1 MNTAKK
7 PPEIEVPSQ
16 SEQPTQRFIL
26 AGLERL
32 TFVFPSTI
40 VAGISMI
47 ERSQILA
54 LPFYNPAVLGVIHQQ
69 GQIMPLIS
77 LRQIVGVT
85 AMLST
90 GSLTVIHLSD
100 AAGDL
105 AGIGLVVDRT
115 LGMRSQD
122 QLPPDLF
129 STDSLPN
136 TTNSVQKMRL
146 FRPEIFDS
154 RLWQPHRWQSGAVSK
169 GDI

>member
-1 MNTAKK
+1 MNAANL
-7 PPEIEVPSQ
+7 PPEIEIPSQ

-26 AGLERL
+26 AGLEQF

-40 VAGISMI
+40 VAGISII

-54 LPFYNPAVLGVIHQQ
+54 LPFYNRAVLGVIHQQ

-85 AMLST
+85 AMLSSE
-90 GSLTVIHLSD
+90 SLTVIHLGD

-115 LGMRSQD
+115 LGMRSHS

-129 STDSLPN
+129 STESLAGK
-136 TTNSVQKMRL
+136 TNFEQKMRL
-146 FRPEIFDS
+146 FRPEIFDNS
-154 RLWQPHRWQSGAVSK
+154 LWQPHRWHS
-169 GDI
+169 

>member
-1 MNTAKK
+1 MNAAKK
-7 PPEIEVPSQ
+7 SPEIEIPSQ
-16 SEQPTQRFIL
+16 SEQPIQRFIL

-32 TFVFPSTI
+32 TFVFPSTT

-54 LPFYNPAVLGVIHQQ
+54 LPFYNPAILGAIHQQ

-90 GSLTVIHLSD
+90 ESLTVIHLGD

-115 LGMRSQD
+115 LGMRSLD

-129 STDSLPN
+129 STERLAD
-136 TTNSVQKMRL
+136 TTNSEQKMRL

-154 RLWQPHRWQSGAVSK
+154 RFWQPHRWHS
-169 GDI
+169 